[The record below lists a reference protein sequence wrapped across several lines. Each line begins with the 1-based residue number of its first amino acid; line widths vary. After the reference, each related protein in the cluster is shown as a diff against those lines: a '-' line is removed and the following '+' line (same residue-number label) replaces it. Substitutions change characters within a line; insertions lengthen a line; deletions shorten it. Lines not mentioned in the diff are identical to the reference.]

1 MLNRWRRAGGDAGAR
16 EQPASGQEQREPD
29 DAALLEAVGR
39 GDRERALP
47 ELYRR
52 YERRLYGL
60 GYRLLGDQGLAEE
73 LVQETFL
80 RLWRTADRFDPARG
94 TVSAF
99 VFSIARRLAI
109 DLYRRPSSRPFQ
121 PEVEID
127 PRPDETIDRMLLRLG
142 VRDALDSL
150 SPAHRQVLELSYHSD
165 LTQVEI
171 SSRLGISLGTVKSRT
186 YHALRQFHRAI
197 EERGI
202 DNG

>member
-1 MLNRWRRAGGDAGAR
+1 MLVYAEPTTRAFPMLNRWRRAATEADA
-16 EQPASGQEQREPD
+16 PGQEQERQRSEPD

-60 GYRLLGDQGLAEE
+60 GFRLLGDQGLAEE

-80 RLWRTADRFDPARG
+80 RVWRTADRFDPARG
-94 TVSAF
+94 TVPAF
-99 VFSIARRLAI
+99 IFSIARRLAI

-121 PEVEID
+121 PEVEED
-127 PRPDETIDRMLLRLG
+127 PRPDETIDRLLLRLG
-142 VRDALDSL
+142 VRDALDAL
-150 SPAHRQVLELSYHSD
+150 TPAHRQVLEMSYQHD

-171 SSRLGISLGTVKSRT
+171 ASRLGISLGTVKS
-186 YHALRQFHRAI
+186 
-197 EERGI
+197 
-202 DNG
+202 

>member
-80 RLWRTADRFDPARG
+80 RVWRTADRFDPARG
-94 TVSAF
+94 TATAF
-99 VFSIARRLAI
+99 VLTIARRLAI
-109 DLYRRPSSRPFQ
+109 DLWRRPSSRRCPPVAIQ
-121 PEVEID
+121 TPS
-127 PRPDETIDRMLLRLG
+127 PMASAPGGRPTTTR
-142 VRDALDSL
+142 
-150 SPAHRQVLELSYHSD
+150 
-165 LTQVEI
+165 
-171 SSRLGISLGTVKSRT
+171 
-186 YHALRQFHRAI
+186 
-197 EERGI
+197 
-202 DNG
+202 